1 MKLAGC
7 VILYNP
13 DNDVADN
20 IRTYID
26 YLDKL
31 FVVDNQNGRKVFDEL
46 SKVYKNIELVSYAEN
61 MGIAKPLND
70 VLKMAKGNYT
80 HLLTMDQDSFFEEDD
95 IKKYIELAHEIE
107 WSNVLGIAPQYIN
120 KNVAKQR
127 KITNDTWNE
136 TWSVITSGNIINTAN
151 AVTIGGFDE
160 NLFIDEDSAY
170 QKALSLLLKKKTD
183 FLNYRAYIQS
193 LPAEQVTDKKLENLE
208 KIRQTFED
216 AEKALNSAYTTAMKA
231 IDTARDKVNDAYKS
245 VTDTIMK
252 GSNKLQGYLNDAS
265 EHTST
270 ALTNFTN
277 KFESNYSTATTY
289 AMNTWNTIHS
299 DLKAGYQE

>member
-160 NLFIDEDSAY
+160 NLFIDEVDSDFCYRGWIGGFKILISNDIVWLNHCIGTPFTA
-170 QKALSLLLKKKTD
+170 KLLWKT
-183 FLNYRAYIQS
+183 LYSMNHNYIRTYYIIRNRIYVVFKDWQI
-193 LPAEQVTDKKLENLE
+193 AKEQIITSYFKDTIRLVIAKIFFEQDKLR
-208 KIRQTFED
+208 KIRSIFEGIKD
-216 AEKALNSAYTTAMKA
+216 A
-231 IDTARDKVNDAYKS
+231 
-245 VTDTIMK
+245 IMGRMGK
-252 GSNKLQGYLNDAS
+252 KEFKY
-265 EHTST
+265 
-270 ALTNFTN
+270 
-277 KFESNYSTATTY
+277 
-289 AMNTWNTIHS
+289 
-299 DLKAGYQE
+299 